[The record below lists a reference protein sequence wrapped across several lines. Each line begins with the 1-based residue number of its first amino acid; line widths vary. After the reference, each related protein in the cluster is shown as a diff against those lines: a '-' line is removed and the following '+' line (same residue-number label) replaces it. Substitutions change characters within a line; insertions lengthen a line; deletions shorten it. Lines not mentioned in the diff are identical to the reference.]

1 MGADG
6 DKSAWRGILGRATHT
21 DPRATVVR
29 MPKKSFEQLAAGLQ
43 LALDDRDRHI
53 SELERLD
60 NA

>member
-1 MGADG
+1 
-6 DKSAWRGILGRATHT
+6 
-21 DPRATVVR
+21 
-29 MPKKSFEQLAAGLQ
+29 MPKKSDEQLAAGLQ